1 MSLTPQQLETILAT
15 APKRTIGVLGDL
27 FLDRYFDL
35 DGRLTEPSLETGLD
49 AYQVTQVRS
58 MPGAAGTVIN
68 NLVALGVGRVVALSL
83 IGEDGEGFELL
94 RALSHQGVCTD
105 GIIRHP
111 TRLTPTYMKPMLTM
125 PGQLPRELH
134 RLDIHPREPLDA
146 ATQDKLLENLQF
158 WLPQLDALAIVDQ
171 VKTPDAGVVTSR
183 VRDYFASFP
192 PTIPV
197 LADSRF
203 RISRFRAVMLK
214 PNDAEA
220 RSAVP
225 HAHDAPAAANVLAT
239 QSGRAVY
246 LTLGSR
252 GIYWVEPGQPGE
264 LIPAYPVLG
273 PTDPV
278 GAGDSTTA
286 GILTALVA
294 GLGPRAAAAF
304 GCLVASITV
313 SKIGTTGVASPA
325 ELRDQLQK
333 ANSSENS

>member
-1 MSLTPQQLETILAT
+1 MSLTSQQLETILASV
-15 APKRTIGVLGDL
+15 PKRTIGVLGDL

-35 DGRLTEPSLETGLD
+35 DGQRTEPSLETGLD

-58 MPGAAGTVIN
+58 IPGAAGTVIN

-94 RALSHQGVCTD
+94 RALSHQGVCID
-105 GIIRHP
+105 GIVRHP
-111 TRLTPTYMKPMLTM
+111 SRLTPTYMKPMLRM

-134 RLDIHPREPLDA
+134 RLDIHPCEPLDT
-146 ATQDKLLENLQF
+146 ATQDQLLENLRF
-158 WLPQLDALAIVDQ
+158 WLPRLDALAIVDQ
-171 VKTPDAGVVTSR
+171 VKTLDAGVVTSR
-183 VRDYFASFP
+183 LREHLALFP
-192 PTIPV
+192 ATIPI

-203 RISRFRAVMLK
+203 RISHFRSVMLK
-214 PNDAEA
+214 PNEAEA

-225 HAHDAPAAANVLAT
+225 QAPDALAAADVLAM
-239 QSGRAVY
+239 QASRPVY
-246 LTLGSR
+246 LTLGSQ
-252 GIYWVEPGQPGE
+252 GIYCVEPGQRGQM
-264 LIPAYPVLG
+264 IPAYRVDG

-294 GLGPRAAAAF
+294 GLSPREAAAF

-325 ELRDQLQK
+325 ELRVQLQK